1 MRYQL
6 QLRKYAR
13 PFKRPLET
21 AAGCWEAREGI
32 IVRLEDEEGRVG
44 FGEVAPLPAFGSER
58 LGDARDWLASLGG
71 KWEDGMVVPG
81 ELGCCGFAVSGALR
95 WLEGKFEKEDRGA
108 TLETAALLP
117 TGEAALARQE
127 ELLARGYQVFK
138 WKVGIGSM
146 GQEMEIAHELASK
159 GKLRLDGNMGL
170 GEDLERWLEW
180 MAGEADVEFMEQP
193 WPTGRW
199 AEVQRLAQ
207 IHGVESRMALDEEV
221 TSRKDIRKLRE
232 AGWQGLFVLKSALAG
247 AIEEDAGEGVIHS
260 SALETGIGRET
271 ALRLAVGSGFAVGFG
286 VGDLFGDN
294 GLELH
299 PAASTITTGLVGTKE
314 MEAIWER
321 I

>member
-6 QLRKYAR
+6 QHRKYAR
-13 PFKRPLET
+13 PFIRPLET

-95 WLEGKFEKEDRGA
+95 WLEGKFEKGDRGA

-117 TGEAALARQE
+117 AGEAALARQE
-127 ELLARGYQVFK
+127 ELLAGGYQVFK

-180 MAGEADVEFMEQP
+180 MAGEADIEFLEQP
-193 WPTGRW
+193 WPKGRW
-199 AEVQRLAQ
+199 EEVQRLAQ
-207 IHGVESRMALDEEV
+207 KYALEKRMALDEEV
-221 TSRKDIRKLRE
+221 TSSKEFGRLRE